1 MTRFCT
7 IVAVALLTLAGQ
19 AGQSAFAE
27 DATGPARLPGVDPQ
41 AGEAVVGIDRSR
53 TKGGAEERES
63 DREDGWVRVGDW
75 DVKISGEVT
84 YDIGT
89 KKVLPDTR

>member
-7 IVAVALLTLAGQ
+7 IVAVALLALAGQ

-27 DATGPARLPGVDPQ
+27 DATGPARLPGVDAQ
-41 AGEAVVGIDRSR
+41 AGEAVVGIDRTR
-53 TKGGAEERES
+53 TQSGAERES